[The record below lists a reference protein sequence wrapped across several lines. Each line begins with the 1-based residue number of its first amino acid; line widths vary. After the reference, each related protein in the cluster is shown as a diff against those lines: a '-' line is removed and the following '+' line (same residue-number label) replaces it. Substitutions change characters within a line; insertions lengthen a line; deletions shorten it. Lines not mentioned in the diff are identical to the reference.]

1 MRTPFKNGDIVQ
13 HFKREWIEDKLND
26 ARYLYKYL
34 GEARYS
40 EDKSQKF
47 VMYMALYDDPEND
60 IKLFDCFVR
69 PYDMFYSEVDKVKY
83 PNASQKYR
91 FEMYSEE
98 PSKSKAADEEMS
110 EEMKKRYETFL
121 EHNPDLKKTKG
132 DIYMES
138 LIEAICEGEDEYAR
152 EHIEEL
158 VKAIHNE

>member
-1 MRTPFKNGDIVQ
+1 MRKLFKNGDIVQ

-26 ARYLYKYL
+26 SRYLYKYL

-60 IKLFDCFVR
+60 IKIFDCFVR
-69 PYDMFYSEVDKVKY
+69 PFDMFYSEVDKVKY

-98 PSKSKAADEEMS
+98 PSKSKAADGEIS
-110 EEMKKRYETFL
+110 EGNIFVDALKEVVFGRKDKR
-121 EHNPDLKKTKG
+121 N
-132 DIYMES
+132 
-138 LIEAICEGEDEYAR
+138 R
-152 EHIEEL
+152 EKFEEL
-158 VKAIHNE
+158 VRSIHNE

>member
-1 MRTPFKNGDIVQ
+1 MRKLFKNGDIVQ

-26 ARYLYKYL
+26 SRYLYKYL

-60 IKLFDCFVR
+60 IKIFDCFVR
-69 PYDMFYSEVDKVKY
+69 PFDMFYSEVDKVKY
-83 PNASQKYR
+83 SNASQKYR

-110 EEMKKRYETFL
+110 ESNIFVDALKEVVFGRKDKR
-121 EHNPDLKKTKG
+121 N
-132 DIYMES
+132 
-138 LIEAICEGEDEYAR
+138 R
-152 EHIEEL
+152 EKFEEL
-158 VKAIHNE
+158 VRSIHNE

>member
-1 MRTPFKNGDIVQ
+1 MRKLFKNGDIVQ

-26 ARYLYKYL
+26 SRYLYKYL

-69 PYDMFYSEVDKVKY
+69 PFDMFYSEVDKVKY

-91 FEMYSEE
+91 FEIYSKE
-98 PSKSKAADEEMS
+98 PSKSKAADEEML
-110 EEMKKRYETFL
+110 EGNIFVDALKEVVFGRKDKR
-121 EHNPDLKKTKG
+121 N
-132 DIYMES
+132 
-138 LIEAICEGEDEYAR
+138 R
-152 EHIEEL
+152 EKFEEL
-158 VKAIHNE
+158 VRSIHNE

>member
-47 VMYMALYDDPEND
+47 VMYMALYNDPEND

-69 PYDMFYSEVDKVKY
+69 PFDMFYSEVDKVKY

-98 PSKSKAADEEMS
+98 PSKSKATDGEMS
-110 EEMKKRYETFL
+110 KGNLFVDALKEVVFGRKDKR
-121 EHNPDLKKTKG
+121 N
-132 DIYMES
+132 
-138 LIEAICEGEDEYAR
+138 R
-152 EHIEEL
+152 EQFEEL
-158 VKAIHNE
+158 VKAFSNE

>member
-1 MRTPFKNGDIVQ
+1 MRTPFKYGDVVQ

-91 FEMYSEE
+91 FESYKEE
-98 PSKSKAADEEMS
+98 KS
-110 EEMKKRYETFL
+110 
-121 EHNPDLKKTKG
+121 
-132 DIYMES
+132 
-138 LIEAICEGEDEYAR
+138 GE
-152 EHIEEL
+152 
-158 VKAIHNE
+158 

>member
-47 VMYMALYDDPEND
+47 VMYMALYNDPEND

-91 FEMYSEE
+91 FEMYSKE

-110 EEMKKRYETFL
+110 EGNIFVDALKEVVFGREDK
-121 EHNPDLKKTKG
+121 HN
-132 DIYMES
+132 
-138 LIEAICEGEDEYAR
+138 R
-152 EHIEEL
+152 EQFEEL
-158 VKAIHNE
+158 VRSIYNGYDYSN

>member
-1 MRTPFKNGDIVQ
+1 MRKPFKNGDIVQ

-26 ARYLYKYL
+26 SRYLYKYL

-60 IKLFDCFVR
+60 IKIFDCFVR
-69 PYDMFYSEVDKVKY
+69 PFDMFYSEVDKVKY

-110 EEMKKRYETFL
+110 EGNIFVDALKEVVFGRKYKR
-121 EHNPDLKKTKG
+121 N
-132 DIYMES
+132 
-138 LIEAICEGEDEYAR
+138 R
-152 EHIEEL
+152 EKFEEL
-158 VKAIHNE
+158 VRSIHNE

>member
-1 MRTPFKNGDIVQ
+1 MRKLFKNGDIVQ

-26 ARYLYKYL
+26 SRYLYKYL

-60 IKLFDCFVR
+60 IKIFDCFVR
-69 PYDMFYSEVDKVKY
+69 PFDMFYSEVDKVKY

-91 FEMYSEE
+91 FEIYSKE

-110 EEMKKRYETFL
+110 ESNIFVDALKEVVFGRKDKR
-121 EHNPDLKKTKG
+121 N
-132 DIYMES
+132 
-138 LIEAICEGEDEYAR
+138 R
-152 EHIEEL
+152 EKFEEL
-158 VKAIHNE
+158 VRSIHNE

>member
-69 PYDMFYSEVDKVKY
+69 PFDMFYSEVDKVKY

-91 FEMYSEE
+91 FEMYSKE
-98 PSKSKAADEEMS
+98 PSKSKVADEEMS
-110 EEMKKRYETFL
+110 EGNIFVDALKEVVFGRKDKR
-121 EHNPDLKKTKG
+121 N
-132 DIYMES
+132 
-138 LIEAICEGEDEYAR
+138 R
-152 EHIEEL
+152 EKFEEL
-158 VKAIHNE
+158 VRSIHNE

>member
-13 HFKREWIEDKLND
+13 HFKREWVEDKLND

-91 FEMYSEE
+91 FEMYSKE
-98 PSKSKAADEEMS
+98 PSKSKATDGEMPES
-110 EEMKKRYETFL
+110 NIFVDVLKEVVFGRKDKR
-121 EHNPDLKKTKG
+121 N
-132 DIYMES
+132 
-138 LIEAICEGEDEYAR
+138 R
-152 EHIEEL
+152 EKFEEL
-158 VKAIHNE
+158 VRSIHNE